1 MEPKRLTQLWLSRLP
16 TKARTPLRNSPVRVL
31 LVDDSDLWRQF
42 VSVALQSQTK
52 FQVIREVS
60 DGAGAVQQARQ
71 LQPDLII
78 LDIGLPHLNGLEA
91 ARLIRKQ
98 APESRI
104 LFLSQD
110 HSWDIVEAALQTGA
124 VGYVVKA
131 HAGKELMPAV
141 ESVLGGQ
148 QFVSAGVSDHVYA

>member
-1 MEPKRLTQLWLSRLP
+1 LEN
-16 TKARTPLRNSPVRVL
+16 APVRVL
-31 LVDDSDLWRQF
+31 LVDDSEPWRQF
-42 VSVALQSQTK
+42 VSLALQVETRCQ
-52 FQVIREVS
+52 IIGEVS
-60 DGAGAVQQARQ
+60 DGAGAVRQAQQ

-78 LDIGLPHLNGLEA
+78 LDIGLPNLNGLEA

-104 LFLSQD
+104 LFLSQNQ
-110 HSWDIVEAALQTGA
+110 SWDIVEAALQAGA
-124 VGYVVKA
+124 GGYVVKA

-148 QFVSAGVSDHVYA
+148 QFVSAGVSNRVYA